1 MKHKLFLLYAWF
13 IWAFTFFLPDIAIVM
28 KFRGFLYSF
37 AMGECGKNFQ
47 VSAGARLYCL
57 PNLTCGNDVYIAT
70 NVVINAC
77 EKIILCDEVMVGIG
91 STLVSGNHTL
101 LGNSYRFGEP
111 ERQEIFIGAGAWIA
125 GNALVLAGGRLPMSS
140 LLAGGAVLSKSFDEP
155 GIYGGVPAK
164 LIKLN
169 GK

>member
-13 IWAFTFFLPDIAIVM
+13 IWAFTFFLPDIGVLM
-28 KFRGFLYSF
+28 RFRGGLYSL

-47 VSAGARLYCL
+47 VSSGARLFCL

-77 EKIILCDEVMVGIG
+77 EKIILGNEVMVGIG

-101 LGNSYRFGEP
+101 LEKSYRYGES
-111 ERQEIFIGAGAWIA
+111 EREEIFIGAGAWIA
-125 GNALVLAGGRLPMSS
+125 GNALVLAGGRLPESS
-140 LLAGGAVLSKSFDEP
+140 LLAGGAVLSKSFYEP
-155 GIYGGVPAK
+155 GIYGGIPAK